1 MTLTLEVTQPQA
13 ASLGSASR
21 KVFSTEGGTIGR
33 ANSSDWILSHRKV
46 SGRHAV
52 ITCHEGTFY
61 IVDDSSANGV
71 FINSTKNR
79 LIPGKRYA
87 LKSGDRIIIDPYE
100 IDVSISA
107 EPWADARRRFA
118 DVSDPSLSEYNTG
131 HDPFD
136 AADPFAPRDART
148 PRSLPFTPPAKPAP
162 VGEVV
167 PLEELDPIKLLD
179 GKSKPAPRQPV
190 RTSKDLENGSLLSG
204 HYKPPAIPTPPPDVP
219 PPTPAPAPPGAF
231 QIPEDYNPLGPDE
244 LEEPGAE
251 PRALVHAPTPAPF
264 QIPGDYDPLRPD
276 EPEEP
281 GLEPRAAVH
290 APTPAPTPS
299 PRPSPPPVPAM
310 PPILATQSGHEPPRE
325 TTSPEP
331 PPAIKSSSDPGLV
344 AVLEGAGLERA
355 PVTEEF
361 ARSFGQ
367 IFRVVVSGVMDVLR
381 ARQQI
386 KDEFRMRLT
395 QFRPADNNPLKF
407 SANVDDALHN
417 LLVKRNAA
425 YLEPVEAFGDAF
437 DDLRDHQIAMLAG
450 MRVAFESMLNHFQP
464 DQLQQHFDRQLK
476 RNALSSMTARLHYW
490 DLYRDR
496 HEELTKDPEA
506 AFRRL
511 FGEEFARAYEEQ
523 LRRLKADRRAAAPP
537 RSSDV

>member
-1 MTLTLEVTQPQA
+1 MILTLEVTQPQA
-13 ASLGSASR
+13 ATLGGASR
-21 KVFSTEGGTIGR
+21 KVFSSEGGTIGR
-33 ANSSDWILSHRKV
+33 ASSSDWILSHRKV
-46 SGRHAV
+46 SGRHAL
-52 ITCHEGTFY
+52 ITYQEGIFY

-71 FINSTKNR
+71 FINSTKTR

-87 LKSGDRIIIDPYE
+87 LKAGDRIIIDPYE
-100 IDVSISA
+100 IDVSISGEQA
-107 EPWADARRRFA
+107 ADARRPFA
-118 DVSDPSLSEYNTG
+118 DFPDHGIGDHSGGLN
-131 HDPFD
+131 PFD
-136 AADPFAPRDART
+136 SADPFAPRDART
-148 PRSLPFTPPAKPAP
+148 PRPAPFPPPPPRPTP

-167 PLEELDPIKLLD
+167 PVEELDPLKLL
-179 GKSKPAPRQPV
+179 GGTPKPTPSQPV
-190 RTSKDLENGSLLSG
+190 RTAKDLENSPLLSG
-204 HYKPPAIPTPPPDVP
+204 HYQPPAVPTPPPSP
-219 PPTPAPAPPGAF
+219 PPAPA
-231 QIPEDYNPLGPDE
+231 N
-244 LEEPGAE
+244 
-251 PRALVHAPTPAPF
+251 PF
-264 QIPGDYDPLRPD
+264 QIPADYDPLSPD

-281 GLEPRAAVH
+281 WSPAPPAVH
-290 APTPAPTPS
+290 GPTPVPTPP
-299 PRPSPPPVPAM
+299 PRPASPS
-310 PPILATQSGHEPPRE
+310 ATP
-325 TTSPEP
+325 TP
-331 PPAIKSSSDPGLV
+331 PPAVVTSVSQAEAQEVPVVESTPVRSSSDPGLV
-344 AVLEGAGLERA
+344 AVLQGAGLESA
-355 PVTEEF
+355 PVTAEF

-367 IFRVVVSGVMDVLR
+367 IFRVVVEGVMDVLR

-395 QFRPADNNPLKF
+395 QFRAADNNPLKF

-425 YLEPVEAFGDAF
+425 YLEPVEAFEDAF

-450 MRVAFESMLNHFQP
+450 MRVAFESMLTHFQP

-490 DLYRDR
+490 DLFRDR

-523 LRRLKADRRAAAPP
+523 LRKLKADRRAAAAP